1 MRKVMKPEEP
11 CRQGEFKAPWR
22 PGHASKY
29 KDKTAKKVEEAKIGW
44 KIIVNC
50 VQLAC

>member
-11 CRQGEFKAPWR
+11 CRRGEFIALWQ

-29 KDKTAKKVEEAKIGW
+29 KDKTHKKVEEAKIGW
-44 KIIVNC
+44 KTIVNS